1 MIGPYRLRRVLGTGS
16 FATVWLAFD
25 DVLDREVAVKV
36 LADNWSQDHD
46 VRRRFLAEARVLL
59 TVESPRIVRGFHI
72 GETSAGQPYLVMA
85 YADRGTIGDRIEQ
98 RRQEGRTFDARE
110 TIGIATEVA
119 SALVD
124 VHASGHLH
132 RDVKPSNVLI
142 RSTGTERSIA
152 GLATDETVVLG
163 DFGLARGLDL
173 SAITMVAG
181 SPGYVAPEQA
191 AGLTQLDRRADLYPL
206 GRMML
211 EMLTGDAGGRATTMA
226 GAAAERIDVATLLDA
241 VDGGAEP
248 STQALVALIANLVER
263 NPDRRPSSAE
273 EVAAALLAIAGSAAV
288 DDVSRRSPPFAP
300 PLVSAT
306 AGAGPVLT
314 STQLSDSPPEAASQ
328 PANRRRT
335 GVVVATAVLVTAAI
349 AGLIIALT
357 RDGGGRASGTTTSS
371 PLVAPVSSPPATDST
386 VEGVDVAETN
396 VGETS
401 VAGTD
406 VAGTD
411 VAGTKSLPSPITDAP
426 PTESSG
432 TPESTLSTNRLVLP
446 RGGFT
451 PEMLDSAPPNPDRQ
465 EGVIWMAA
473 DEFADAL
480 GAANPDW
487 SGEPPEPN
495 ADGTLDF
502 EMSRSGRVASIHI
515 EPAAPTSGAVIV
527 AFTIDYV

>member
-72 GETSAGQPYLVMA
+72 GETPAGQPYLVMA

-98 RRQEGRTFDARE
+98 RRQEGRTFDTRE

-119 SALVD
+119 TALID

-226 GAAAERIDVATLLDA
+226 GAATERIDVAALLDA
-241 VDGGAEP
+241 VEGGAEP
-248 STQALVALIANLVER
+248 PTRALVDLIANLVER
-263 NPDRRPSSAE
+263 NPDNRPSSAE
-273 EVAAALLAIAGSAAV
+273 EVAAALLAIAGSAAAV
-288 DDVSRRSPPFAP
+288 EDGTRRSPPFAP

-314 STQLSDSPPEAASQ
+314 STQLSDPPPDAASQ

-335 GVVVATAVLVTAAI
+335 GVVVATAVLAMAAI

-357 RDGGGRASGTTTSS
+357 RDGGGDASGTTTTN
-371 PLVAPVSSPPATDST
+371 PLVVLDSSPPATDST
-386 VEGVDVAETN
+386 VEGIGVAETD
-396 VGETS
+396 VGET
-401 VAGTD
+401 
-406 VAGTD
+406 
-411 VAGTKSLPSPITDAP
+411 
-426 PTESSG
+426 
-432 TPESTLSTNRLVLP
+432 
-446 RGGFT
+446 
-451 PEMLDSAPPNPDRQ
+451 
-465 EGVIWMAA
+465 
-473 DEFADAL
+473 
-480 GAANPDW
+480 
-487 SGEPPEPN
+487 
-495 ADGTLDF
+495 
-502 EMSRSGRVASIHI
+502 GRW
-515 EPAAPTSGAVIV
+515 
-527 AFTIDYV
+527 D